1 MPDFKWRK
9 IENADR
15 PMYLSESDYCVYA
28 REHTDGG
35 YEASH
40 SNQMLFNYKKPL
52 EYKGTGQWFYKIH
65 SITLFATE
73 LSQLNF
79 PNNSV
84 LIPAP
89 TSKPRSS
96 VLFDSRI
103 DDSINELIK
112 YRPDLKL
119 QPILD
124 MSEEIRS
131 AHSEGG
137 PRDPSIIEQYITVS
151 NFTGID
157 IPDKVFIIDDII
169 TTGGH
174 FKAAKNAILKHFP
187 QINVIGVFWA
197 KHIFDD
203 NN

>member
-1 MPDFKWRK
+1 MSDFKWRK
-9 IENADR
+9 IENTDR

-52 EYKGTGQWFYKIH
+52 VYKDMPQWKYKIH
-65 SITLFATE
+65 SINLFASE
-73 LSQLNF
+73 LHYLKF
-79 PNNSV
+79 PKDSV

-96 VLFDSRI
+96 KLFDSRI
-103 DDSINELIK
+103 DDSIRSLIE
-112 YRPDLKL
+112 YRDDLIC

-124 MSEEIRS
+124 VSQEMLSS
-131 AHSEGG
+131 HSEGG
-137 PRDPSIIEQYITVS
+137 PRDPAIIEQYITVS

>member
-1 MPDFKWRK
+1 MADSRWRYIEK
-9 IENADR
+9 INR
-15 PMYLSESDYCVYA
+15 PKYLTDDDICVYA

-52 EYKGTGQWFYKIH
+52 VCKDTGQWYYKIH
-65 SITLFATE
+65 SIALFATE
-73 LSQLNF
+73 LSRLKF
-79 PNNSV
+79 PTNSV

-119 QPILD
+119 QHILD

-137 PRDPSIIEQYITVS
+137 PRDPAIIEQYITVS
-151 NFTGID
+151 NFKGID

-174 FKAAKNAILKHFP
+174 FKAAKNAILKRFP
-187 QINVIGVFWA
+187 DMNVVGVFWA

-203 NN
+203 DN